1 MAGRRRAASGD
12 ADDRAREVERLRE
25 QLKRVERDREEL
37 RRDRDHLERERDRL
51 QRERDQL
58 ERERDRLRDEL
69 EAAHRAAKRQA
80 APFSKGEPMAT
91 PKRPGR
97 KPGRRYGPRR
107 WRPRPTHVDQII
119 EVAPPPTCPHCGDA
133 VVGTGDVRVQY
144 QTDLLPVRPH
154 VTEFRCHVGRCPRCR
169 RPVVGRDARQTSTA
183 TGAAASQIGPHVV
196 APARRCACPSASSRR
211 TGRDDSG
218 SPPSGDAWAAWLHT
232 GLGVPLAKVA
242 TILRTGFGLA
252 ITAGGLAQALHRL
265 GARASPTYDAL
276 VRAVQRSPVVAPDET
291 GWKVGGRLWWLWVF
305 ATRTVT
311 VYAIQPG
318 RGYPQATAIL
328 GIHYAGVLVRDGWA
342 PYRKLTQQATHQ
354 TCLAHLLRRTHLLLE
369 TAQRGAARFPHA
381 VRRLLLRAFALR
393 ARRDAGTLT
402 GHGLRVAL
410 GRLHAATDRVLAG
423 RIVHPPNRRRRQHL
437 QTERAALF
445 TCLVR
450 PDVAATNWQAEQAI
464 RPAVVTRKVCGGN
477 RTPDGAATQQV
488 LASVLRTAR
497 QQQRDP
503 LALLVAL
510 QRSPHPV
517 VADVTL

>member
-1 MAGRRRAASGD
+1 VAGRRAASRDAGD
-12 ADDRAREVERLRE
+12 TAREVERLRE
-25 QLKRVERDREEL
+25 QLKRVERERDEL
-37 RRDRDHLERERDRL
+37 RRDRERL

-69 EAAHRAAKRQA
+69 EAARRAAKRQA
-80 APFSKGEPMAT
+80 APFSKGEPAAT

-97 KPGRRYGPRR
+97 KSGRRYGPRR
-107 WRPRPTHVDQII
+107 WRARPAHVD
-119 EVAPPPTCPHCGDA
+119 EVVDVAPPAACPRCGER

-144 QTDLLPVRPH
+144 QADIPAVRPH
-154 VTEFRCHVGRCPRCR
+154 VTEFRCQVGRCQGCR
-169 RPVVGRDARQTSTA
+169 RPVTGRDARQTSTA
-183 TGAAASQIGPHVV
+183 TGAAASQVGPHAV
-196 APARRCACPSASSRR
+196 
-211 TGRDDSG
+211 
-218 SPPSGDAWAAWLHT
+218 AWAAWLHT

-242 TILRTGFGLA
+242 TILRTGFGLT

-265 GARASPTYDAL
+265 GARASPTYQAL

-305 ATRTVT
+305 VTRTVT

-328 GIHYAGVLVRDGWA
+328 GAAYAGVLVRDGWA
-342 PYRKLTQQATHQ
+342 PYRKLAQATHQ
-354 TCLAHLLRRTHLLLE
+354 TCLAHLLRRAHLLLE

-393 ARRDAGTLT
+393 DRRDAGTLA

-410 GRLHAATDRVLAG
+410 GQLNAATDRVLAG
-423 RIVHPPNRRRRQHL
+423 RIVHPPNRRLRQHL

-477 RTPDGAATQQV
+477 RTPYGAATQQV
-488 LASVLRTAR
+488 LASVLRTAG

-503 LALLVAL
+503 LMLLVAL

-517 VADVTL
+517 VADLTLP

>member
-1 MAGRRRAASGD
+1 VAVGRRC
-12 ADDRAREVERLRE
+12 ADGSREDLERQIRDRDRANERLRE
-25 QLKRVERDREEL
+25 ENA
-37 RRDRDHLERERDRL
+37 RL
-51 QRERDQL
+51 QREL
-58 ERERDRLRDEL
+58 ERVKRERDRLRDEL
-69 EAAHRAAKRQA
+69 ETARRAAKRQA
-80 APFSKGEPMAT
+80 APFSKGQPKAT
-91 PKRPGR
+91 PRRPGR
-97 KPGRRYGPRR
+97 KAGRAYGPRR
-107 WRPRPTHVDQII
+107 WRP
-119 EVAPPPTCPHCGDA
+119 PPAHLDAVIDVFPPAACPHCGDA

-144 QTDLLPVRPH
+144 QADIPPVRPY
-154 VTEFRCHVGRCPRCR
+154 VMAFRCHVGRCRRCHR
-169 RPVVGRDARQTSTA
+169 RVAGRDARQTSTA
-183 TGAAASQIGPHVV
+183 TGAAASQVGPNAV
-196 APARRCACPSASSRR
+196 
-211 TGRDDSG
+211 
-218 SPPSGDAWAAWLHT
+218 AWAAWLHT

-252 ITAGGLAQALHRL
+252 ITPGGLAQALHRL

-276 VRAVQRSPVVAPDET
+276 VQAVRRSPVVAPDET
-291 GWKVGGRLWWLWVF
+291 GWKVGGRLWWLWVCV
-305 ATRTVT
+305 TSTVT

-318 RGYPQATAIL
+318 RGYPQATTIL
-328 GIHYAGVLVRDGWA
+328 GADYAGVLVRDGWA
-342 PYRKLTQQATHQ
+342 PYRKLAQATHQ

-393 ARRDAGTLT
+393 DRRDAGTLT

-410 GRLHAATDRVLAG
+410 GRLQAATDRVLAG
-423 RIVHPPNRRRRQHL
+423 RIVYPPNRRLRQHL
-437 QTERAALF
+437 DTERAALF

-477 RTPDGAATQQV
+477 RTPHGAVTQQV

-517 VADVTL
+517 VADISLP

>member
-1 MAGRRRAASGD
+1 VA
-12 ADDRAREVERLRE
+12 ERWRLAE
-25 QLKRVERDREEL
+25 QSREEL
-37 RRDRDHLERERDRL
+37 LREIARLKREKAAVEHDRDRL
-51 QRERDQL
+51 QRERDRL

-80 APFSKGEPMAT
+80 APFSKGKPTAT

-97 KPGRRYGPRR
+97 KAGRHYGPRR
-107 WRPRPTHVDQII
+107 WRPRPAHVDQ
-119 EVAPPPTCPHCGDA
+119 VVDVFPPAACPHCGDG
-133 VVGTGDVRVQY
+133 VVGTGEVRVQY
-144 QTDLLPVRPH
+144 QADIPPVRPH
-154 VTEFRCHVGRCPRCR
+154 VTEFRCHVGRCQGCR
-169 RPVVGRDARQTSTA
+169 RRVAGRDARQTSTA
-183 TGAAASQIGPHVV
+183 TGAAASQVGPNAV
-196 APARRCACPSASSRR
+196 
-211 TGRDDSG
+211 
-218 SPPSGDAWAAWLHT
+218 AWAAWLHT

-276 VRAVQRSPVVAPDET
+276 VQAVRRSPVVAPDET

-305 ATRTVT
+305 VTRTVT

-328 GIHYAGVLVRDGWA
+328 EADYAGVLVRDGWA
-342 PYRKLTQQATHQ
+342 PYRKLAQATHQ

-393 ARRDAGTLT
+393 DRRDAGTLT

-423 RIVHPPNRRRRQHL
+423 RILHPPNRRLRHHL

-450 PDVAATNWQAEQAI
+450 PEVAATNWQAEQAI

-477 RTPDGAATQQV
+477 RTPYGAATQQM
-488 LASVLRTAR
+488 LASVLRTAS

-510 QRSPHPV
+510 QRSPLPV
-517 VADVTL
+517 VADLTLP

>member
-1 MAGRRRAASGD
+1 MAGRW
-12 ADDRAREVERLRE
+12 RLGE
-25 QLKRVERDREEL
+25 QSREEL
-37 RRDRDHLERERDRL
+37 LREIARLKREKAAVEHDRDRL
-51 QRERDQL
+51 QRERDRL

-80 APFSKGEPMAT
+80 APFSKGEPTAT

-107 WRPRPTHVDQII
+107 WRPRPAHVDQVI
-119 EVAPPPTCPHCGDA
+119 EVAPPPACPHCGDRI
-133 VVGTGDVRVQY
+133 VGTGDVRVQY
-144 QTDLLPVRPH
+144 QADIPPVRPH
-154 VTEFRCHVGRCPRCR
+154 VTEFRCHVGRCQGCR
-169 RPVVGRDARQTSTA
+169 RRVAGRDARQTSSA
-183 TGAAASQIGPHVV
+183 TGAAASQVGPN
-196 APARRCACPSASSRR
+196 AI
-211 TGRDDSG
+211 
-218 SPPSGDAWAAWLHT
+218 AWGAWLHT

-242 TILRTGFGLA
+242 TVLRTGFGLA

-305 ATRTVT
+305 VTQTVT

-318 RGYPQATAIL
+318 RGYPQVTAIL
-328 GIHYAGVLVRDGWA
+328 GPAYAGVLVRDGWA
-342 PYRKLTQQATHQ
+342 PYRKLSQATHQ
-354 TCLAHLLRRTHLLLE
+354 TCLAHLLRRAHLLLE

-381 VRRLLLRAFALR
+381 VRRVLLRAFALR
-393 ARRDAGTLT
+393 DRRDAGMLT
-402 GHGLRVAL
+402 GHGLHVAL
-410 GRLHAATDRVLAG
+410 GRLNATTDRVLAG
-423 RIVHPPNRRRRQHL
+423 RILHPPNRRLRQHL

-477 RTPDGAATQQV
+477 RTPHGATTQHV
-488 LASVLRTAR
+488 LASVLRTAT

-510 QRSPHPV
+510 QRSPRPA
-517 VADVTL
+517 VADLSLG

>member
-1 MAGRRRAASGD
+1 MAGRRAGNRD
-12 ADDRAREVERLRE
+12 ADDTAREVERLRE
-25 QLKRVERDREEL
+25 QLQRV
-37 RRDRDHLERERDRL
+37 ERERDELQRDRERL

-69 EAAHRAAKRQA
+69 EAAYRAAKRQA
-80 APFSKGEPMAT
+80 APFSKDAPTAT

-107 WRPRPTHVDQII
+107 WRARPAHVDQVVD
-119 EVAPPPTCPHCGDA
+119 VAPPPTCPRCGDR
-133 VVGTGDVRVQY
+133 VVGTSEVRVQY
-144 QTDLLPVRPH
+144 QADLPPVRPQ
-154 VTEFRCHVGRCPRCR
+154 VTEFRCHVGRCQGCR
-169 RPVVGRDARQTSTA
+169 RRVAGRDARQTSTA
-183 TGAAASQIGPHVV
+183 TGAAASQVGPN
-196 APARRCACPSASSRR
+196 AI
-211 TGRDDSG
+211 
-218 SPPSGDAWAAWLHT
+218 AWAAWLHT

-242 TILRTGFGLA
+242 TILRTGFGLT

-291 GWKVGGRLWWLWVF
+291 GWKVGGRLWWLWAFV
-305 ATRTVT
+305 TPTVT

-328 GIHYAGVLVRDGWA
+328 GTHYAGVLVRDGWA
-342 PYRKLTQQATHQ
+342 PYRKLTAATHQ

-381 VRRLLLRAFALR
+381 VRRLLRRAFALR
-393 ARRDAGTLT
+393 DRRDAGTLT
-402 GHGLRVAL
+402 GHGLRVAV
-410 GRLHAATDRVLAG
+410 GRLAAHTDRVLAG
-423 RIVHPPNRRRRQHL
+423 HIVHPPNRRLRQHL

-445 TCLVR
+445 TCLTR

-477 RTPDGAATQQV
+477 RTPHGAATQQV
-488 LASVLRTAR
+488 LASVLRTAA
-497 QQQRDP
+497 QQERDA

-510 QRSPHPV
+510 QRSPSPV
-517 VADVTL
+517 VADLTAP